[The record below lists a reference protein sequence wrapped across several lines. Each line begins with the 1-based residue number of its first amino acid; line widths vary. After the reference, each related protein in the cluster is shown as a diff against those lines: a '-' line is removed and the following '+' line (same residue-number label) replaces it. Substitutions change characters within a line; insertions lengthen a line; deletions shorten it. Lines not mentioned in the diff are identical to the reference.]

1 MGDYIRFSHN
11 AVRVPNE
18 ARVEWLYSVVEGL
31 PPARQKRLIVQAALS
46 EVGFLTPYE
55 AERLLSSLGLEAA

>member
-1 MGDYIRFSHN
+1 MNKIVSFSHN
-11 AVRVPNE
+11 PVSVPNE
-18 ARVEWLYSVVEGL
+18 ARIEWLYSVVEGL

-46 EVGFLTPYE
+46 EVAFLTPDE